1 MSSYT
6 RKMTETIRIAEN
18 TKKLLIKEAH
28 RSKYNEGAFDG
39 FNMCLTLLTG
49 LDYKT
54 YSEVQQILKGGERKL
69 AKTKKIIY

>member
-6 RKMTETIRIAEN
+6 RKMTETIRIAES
-18 TKKLLIKEAH
+18 TKKLLYKEAH

-49 LDYKT
+49 INFQTFK
-54 YSEVQQILKGGERKL
+54 EIQKIKKGVNNESD
-69 AKTKKIIY
+69 